1 MRENS
6 EVTKVLRARELGI
19 SRQSLYYKSKKPT
32 KDWQL
37 KCQIEEVLREHPSYG
52 HRRLALHLH
61 MNKKKIRRVM
71 RLFGIKAYRRRGRK
85 WKKTRNIKVICPNI
99 LMTIYPTYPN
109 HIWTADF
116 THLNFQ
122 GRIVYIATVMDLFTR
137 RIVGLS
143 VYTNHATV
151 LVLSAFMN
159 AIYSNSRPKIFH
171 SDNGSEYN
179 SDIFIRAL
187 QKVGIII
194 SRSAPGCPWENGYQ
208 ESFHSQFKVDF
219 GDPSRFKILG
229 ELVYEI
235 YQTIYKYNNSRIHS
249 ALKMPPVQF
258 ALLAGKS
265 YNATNK
271 IRV

>member
-85 WKKTRNIKVICPNI
+85 WKKTRNIKVIYPNI

-143 VYTNHATV
+143 VYTNHATEACA
-151 LVLSAFMN
+151 LAQISPF
-159 AIYSNSRPKIFH
+159 AI
-171 SDNGSEYN
+171 SE
-179 SDIFIRAL
+179 
-187 QKVGIII
+187 
-194 SRSAPGCPWENGYQ
+194 
-208 ESFHSQFKVDF
+208 
-219 GDPSRFKILG
+219 
-229 ELVYEI
+229 
-235 YQTIYKYNNSRIHS
+235 
-249 ALKMPPVQF
+249 
-258 ALLAGKS
+258 
-265 YNATNK
+265 
-271 IRV
+271 